1 MLKTQRQKI
10 IRATVLGLVIGILVL
25 LLHEGGLFE
34 SLEWKSWDW
43 RLRALSEGDRASE
56 QIVILLVDQQS
67 LDFYEQDGLSWPWP
81 RQLYAAAVHFC
92 QAAGARAVV
101 FDVLFTENSV
111 YGLQDD
117 LYFGQ
122 AIAGADNVAL
132 AVFFSAQKAAT
143 LDTAAEK
150 ILNKH
155 SIQMPGFPE
164 HKIVPQSSVS
174 LSVEEILFA
183 ARSVGNVRFPPDE
196 DGIFRRLPLIF
207 SYQDRL
213 YPALPLAVAFQLLGG
228 TLRASDDEN
237 LELAASKIPLDQSGR
252 LLIKY
257 HGGVGTYQSIS
268 MADVIQSQ
276 LQLEEGLQ
284 PQIDLAFFQDKIVLV
299 GFSAP
304 GLLDLRPT
312 PFSSVYPGVEVHAT
326 VIDNLLAADFFSLTH
341 PLATAALILLLSL
354 ATSLAVSLP
363 RKIWQMV
370 FFSLICLTIPMLT
383 AIIAFKSGRWL
394 PLVAPL
400 SGTLFC
406 FAGGSVL
413 NYALEGRQKRFVKK
427 VFRHY
432 LSHQVIDEILK
443 DPEKLRLGG
452 QRRRMSVLFSD
463 VAGFTSIAESLT
475 PEQLTE
481 LLNFYLSEMTQ
492 IIFTHGGTV
501 DKYIGDAI
509 VAFWN
514 APLDQP
520 DHAKRACLAALDCR
534 KRLQELQEQ
543 IGKMCGH
550 KLLARIGV
558 NTGPMVVGNMGS
570 RDRFDYSVLGDSVN
584 LGARLEG
591 ACKQYG
597 IFILA
602 GEQTCREAGQFVEA
616 REVDLIRVVGK
627 RKPVRIYQLLACK
640 GQLSSQPR
648 KELAQFQKGLGL
660 YRERKWATAV
670 GIFQT
675 LQKDPVAQVYL
686 KRCQE
691 YQVSPPS
698 DDWDGVWE
706 LTKK

>member
-10 IRATVLGLVIGILVL
+10 IRATVLGLVICILVL

-43 RLRALSEGDRASE
+43 RLRAFSDPYRASD

-81 RQLYAAAVHFC
+81 RQLYAAAVQFC
-92 QAAGARAVV
+92 HEAGARAVV
-101 FDVLFTENSV
+101 FDVLFTESSV
-111 YGLQDD
+111 YGLEDD

-132 AVFFSAQKAAT
+132 AAFFSAQEAAT
-143 LDTAAEK
+143 QDTAAEK
-150 ILNKH
+150 ILDKH
-155 SIQMPGFPE
+155 AIQIPGFPE

-183 ARSVGNVRFPPDE
+183 ARSVGNVRFAPDE

-213 YPALPLAVAFQLLGG
+213 YPALPLAVADHLLGG
-228 TLRASDDEN
+228 ALRAGDDEN
-237 LELAASKIPLDQSGR
+237 LELAAGEIPLDQSGR

-284 PQIDLAFFQDKIVLV
+284 PQIDLAFFRDKIVLV

-326 VIDNLLAADFFSLTH
+326 VIDNLLAGDFFSLTH

-370 FFSLICLTIPMLT
+370 LLSLICLTIPVLM

-400 SGTLFC
+400 TGTLLC

-520 DHAKRACLAALDCR
+520 DHAKRVCLAALDCR
-534 KRLQELQEQ
+534 KHLQELQEQ

-602 GEQTCREAGQFVEA
+602 GEQTRREAEQFVEA

-627 RKPVRIYQLLACK
+627 REPVRIYQLLARK
-640 GQLSSQPR
+640 GQLSSQRR

-660 YRERKWATAV
+660 YRERKWSTAV

-691 YQVSPPS
+691 YQVSPPP